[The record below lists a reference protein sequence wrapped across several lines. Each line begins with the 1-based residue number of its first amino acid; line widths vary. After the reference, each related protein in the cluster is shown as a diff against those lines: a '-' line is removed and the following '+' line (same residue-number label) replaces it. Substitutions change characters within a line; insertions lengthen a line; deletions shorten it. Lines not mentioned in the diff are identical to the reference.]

1 MKLGKHTKTGKKV
14 NWVKLC
20 DELWADII
28 KARAGYKSEYSGK
41 LGKKA
46 GGDEVLNA
54 HHIVGKPNHRLRY
67 DFDNGICL
75 TGGEHKFIAHH
86 TGRQEMFRERVK
98 QIKGEDIYD
107 RLNAL
112 RNVISKDIKLTYLY
126 LLEESKK
133 INQSL

>member
-1 MKLGKHTKTGKKV
+1 MKLPKKV

-20 DELWADII
+20 DGIWSEII
-28 KARAGYKSEYSGK
+28 KIKAGYKSEYSGK

-46 GGDEVLNA
+46 GGSETLNS

-67 DFDNGICL
+67 EFDNGICL

-86 TGRQEMFRERVK
+86 TGRQEIFRKR
-98 QIKGEDIYD
+98 IKEIRGDDIYD

-112 RNVISKDIKLTYLY
+112 GNVTSKEIRLTYFY
-126 LLEESKK
+126 LNGELNRLKNE
-133 INQSL
+133 

>member
-14 NWVKLC
+14 DWIKLC
-20 DELWADII
+20 DGIWSDII
-28 KARAGYKSEYSGK
+28 KAKAGYKSEYSGK
-41 LGKKA
+41 LGKQA
-46 GGDEVLNA
+46 GGDEILNA

-98 QIKGEDIYD
+98 EIRGIDIYD

-112 RNVISKDIKLTYLY
+112 GHTTSKDIKLTYLF
-126 LLEESKK
+126 LLEEQKK
-133 INQSL
+133 LKKD